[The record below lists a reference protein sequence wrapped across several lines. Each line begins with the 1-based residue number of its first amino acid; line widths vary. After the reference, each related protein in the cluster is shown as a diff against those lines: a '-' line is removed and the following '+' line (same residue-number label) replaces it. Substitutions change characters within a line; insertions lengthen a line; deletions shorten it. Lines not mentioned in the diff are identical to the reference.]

1 MNEHRNARRLSPR
14 SAGRGSQQM
23 IHHHIA
29 LAAVA
34 SALCGNALAQS
45 ADTPAKS
52 PWQAETA
59 QPAGESAPRVL
70 EGNDRVIAPPKS
82 VPPITGP
89 SNSLRFEAAP
99 ILEVVRV
106 ILGDIVKADYV
117 MHQPINGSVTLAT
130 RGPVSPD
137 QAVFLLESALQTN
150 GLVMGRDARGVYH
163 VGPPDILK
171 GIVPAVRQVTNG
183 PLPPGHGAII
193 LPLQY
198 IGANE
203 MAAILRPMVPGDAI
217 VRIDPLRNLLIMAG
231 SRAQAE
237 GWLEMVATFDVNL
250 LQGMS
255 VGVFELKY
263 ATIAEVEAALKLMTA
278 TPSAAPSMG
287 TATPATPPVA
297 TQRPGTA
304 ALASAQSQAAA
315 SADTPTALGPI
326 RVMPMSRINSILVM
340 SPRAAYI
347 EEARRWIE
355 KLDRPGSNSAEPALF
370 VYPVQNSSARHI
382 AEVLNG
388 IFGGSGGSTSSTTGS
403 GVAPGL
409 NSTFGSSSGMSL
421 QGSGGFNSSTSS
433 FGRQNQG
440 MGLGNTGNTG
450 NVGNAGVS
458 ASTLISGVRVVA
470 DEVNNSVLIYA
481 TRREFEKIEA
491 TIRRLDL
498 QPTQVLIEAS
508 IIEVTLRDGL
518 EYGLQWFFNDKSRN
532 GLTGTGV
539 LSSVAGGALGGPA
552 AGFSYT
558 LRNSAGDIRAVLNA
572 LADKSLIKVIS
583 SPSLMVQDNFTAAI
597 MVGDQQPIR
606 TSETVTTGGNVSTS
620 IQYKDTGV
628 NLQVTPSVNAGNIVN
643 MLINQAVT
651 DVGNVDTATGQ
662 RAFLQRQISSK
673 VSVRSGEALVLGG
686 LIRDNTTTGKSGI
699 PLLQDIPVVG
709 NLFGSNTRSIG
720 RTELLVVITPRVVR
734 NDIDAR
740 EISAELRV
748 RMKGLSAVDALR
760 QEPQQVPPHI
770 DTIPLQPLR

>member
-1 MNEHRNARRLSPR
+1 
-14 SAGRGSQQM
+14 M

-29 LAAVA
+29 FAAFA
-34 SALCGNALAQS
+34 SVLCGSALAQP
-45 ADTPAKS
+45 ADTPKRS
-52 PWQAETA
+52 PWQTDSA
-59 QPAGESAPRVL
+59 QAASESAPRIM

-82 VPPITGP
+82 VPAITGP
-89 SNSLRFEAAP
+89 DNSLRFEAAP

-106 ILGDIVKADYV
+106 VLGDIVKADYV

-171 GIVPAVRQVTNG
+171 GIVPAVRQVSNA

-278 TPSAAPSMG
+278 TPSAGPAAG
-287 TATPATPPVA
+287 AATPATAPGA
-297 TQRPGTA
+297 ARPGAA
-304 ALASAQSQAAA
+304 ALAAAQSQAAA
-315 SADTPTALGPI
+315 ATDTPTALGPI

-388 IFGGSGGSTSSTTGS
+388 IFGGGGGATSGSTNT

-409 NSTFGSSSGMSL
+409 NSAFGSSSGLNL
-421 QGSGGFNSSTSS
+421 QGSGGFSNSGG
-433 FGRQNQG
+433 FGRQNQSQ
-440 MGLGNTGNTG
+440 GLGFGNTTNTGNTG
-450 NVGNAGVS
+450 NVGVS

-539 LSSVAGGALGGPA
+539 LSSVAGGALAGPA

-597 MVGDQQPIR
+597 MVGNQQPIR

-651 DVGNVDTATGQ
+651 DVGTVDTATGQ

-709 NLFGSNTRSIG
+709 NLFGSNTRSID

-748 RMKGLSAVDALR
+748 RMKGLGAVDALR
-760 QEPQQVPPHI
+760 LEPQQVPPHI